1 MKFCVSLSLN
11 FTDKRFGAEGCC
23 SLSQGTLPG
32 SKPRIAEPSL
42 ISWAGEGL
50 NGNVNLRW
58 SSTNCSELIVAERS
72 DFARRLTQ
80 PLLPTGCTHH
90 IWPNL
95 LNLDL
100 SALVCFVTES
110 RREELAGFR
119 WMSLLLTFLHLIKN

>member
-1 MKFCVSLSLN
+1 M
-11 FTDKRFGAEGCC
+11 
-23 SLSQGTLPG
+23 
-32 SKPRIAEPSL
+32 
-42 ISWAGEGL
+42 
-50 NGNVNLRW
+50 
-58 SSTNCSELIVAERS
+58 AERS

-119 WMSLLLTFLHLIKN
+119 WMSLLLTFLHLIKWTFSGVPWLPSAAIMQNMIFDSVFEVDSVLENESDFFDSC